1 MAQAM
6 RKTGQLNYW
15 AWGSGDLVGAGLT
28 AVTSGW
34 LIYFYTTFCDI
45 SAGKAGLLFAISRFF
60 DAFTCPLIGYI
71 SDNLRHTWVGRKIGR
86 RKIFLIIAIP
96 LLPSF
101 ALMWVNGQT
110 FLYYLLT
117 YLFFELIYN
126 MVLIPWETFP
136 AEMTKDYKTKAKFA
150 GARILC
156 AQASAVLA
164 SYLPTLIINH
174 LGKDSANTFLIN
186 GAIFGGLASLV
197 VLLSVIFT
205 WERPYTEEE
214 KVVTP
219 ERLDFAR
226 ALVIPVNIVRDL
238 FSTLRIRGF
247 RQHLCIYL
255 GGYISQDIFNAAFAI
270 FVAVVMLGSTLV
282 ISQLMT
288 FMYIVQF
295 ISVMIAIRLVM
306 KAGPTKAY
314 TFGISAFIASCV
326 LYYLFYVFQPA
337 NFGASVAPIEHH
349 VFGGALKG
357 AISPAVMFWLFVPV
371 ALAGLGRGTLN
382 FVPWSVYNYL
392 PDIDE
397 AVTGQRREGIF
408 AGVMTLVRKLS
419 QAIAVL
425 IVTQI
430 MDLGG
435 YVKGGEAQTPQ
446 AVQTVVLLLVVGPI
460 VIMLLGFIVA
470 LKFRLNARTHAVLV
484 EEVDRLR
491 AGETEPSSEE
501 SRAVVEDL
509 TGWKY
514 ENLWGRNNMIKQPA
528 AVPGMPPS
536 PTT

>member
-45 SAGKAGLLFAISRFF
+45 SAADAGWLFVISRFF

-71 SDNLRHTWVGRKIGR
+71 SDNLRNTWIGRKVGR
-86 RKIFLIIAIP
+86 RKIFLLIALP

-110 FLYYLLT
+110 FLYYLVT

-136 AEMTKDYKTKAKFA
+136 AEMTKDYKDKAKFA

-164 SYLPTLIINH
+164 SYLPTLIINQ

-205 WERPYTEEE
+205 WERPYSDEE
-214 KVVTP
+214 KQIKP
-219 ERLDFAR
+219 EPLDIGR
-226 ALVIPVNIVRDL
+226 ALMVPINIGRDL
-238 FSTLRIRGF
+238 FSTLRIRAF
-247 RQHLCIYL
+247 RQHLSIYL

-282 ISQLMT
+282 ISQVMT

-295 ISVMIAIRLVM
+295 ISVMIAIRVVM

-314 TFGISAFIASCV
+314 SFAITAFIASCV

-337 NFGASVAPIEHH
+337 GFGAEVKTIENHI
-349 VFGGALKG
+349 FSGAFSGGV
-357 AISPAVMFWLFVPV
+357 SPMVLFWLFVPV

-397 AVTGQRREGIF
+397 AVTGERREGIF

-419 QAIAVL
+419 QAIAVMV
-425 IVTQI
+425 VTQI
-430 MDLGG
+430 MQYGG

-446 AVQTVVLLLVVGPI
+446 AVHTVVLLLVVGPI

-470 LKFRLNARTHAVLV
+470 LKFKLNVRTHAVLM

-491 AGETEPSSEE
+491 AGETEPSSPE

-509 TGWKY
+509 TGWQY
-514 ENLWGRNNMIKQPA
+514 ERLWGRNNMIKKPA

-536 PTT
+536 PTN